1 MDPGPARPQF
11 HSTDCHTALI
21 HRPQTD
27 PPHHPQPPSCPFL
40 LCLGFARPTSLLAHK
55 ALPQPPCPGNTYM
68 PPNSLTRGLWCL
80 RRNLMRKTLHTMHRG
95 SLRYVVIEFYKQQS
109 VFNHVCSFGTSAEQQ
124 HHRPTRKARSQLRGW
139 MHLASTSWYS
149 RIATECLHEPQ
160 YPALWWYS
168 LFWSSSRDSSMN
180 TCFRR
185 NAHSLQNPPL
195 LQPLW
200 RVEPIPPAHSLCS
213 QGLGAKIKH
222 LLRLF
227 LLALAANPA
236 QGSDRG
242 VTALLCYL
250 WLCLQ

>member
-1 MDPGPARPQF
+1 M
-11 HSTDCHTALI
+11 
-21 HRPQTD
+21 
-27 PPHHPQPPSCPFL
+27 
-40 LCLGFARPTSLLAHK
+40 
-55 ALPQPPCPGNTYM
+55 
-68 PPNSLTRGLWCL
+68 
-80 RRNLMRKTLHTMHRG
+80 
-95 SLRYVVIEFYKQQS
+95 
-109 VFNHVCSFGTSAEQQ
+109 FNHVCSFGTSGQQQ
-124 HHRPTRKARSQLRGW
+124 HQRPTRKARSQLRGRTRW

-168 LFWSSSRDSSMN
+168 LFWSCSRDSSTN
-180 TCFRR
+180 PCSRR

-195 LQPLW
+195 LLPL
-200 RVEPIPPAHSLCS
+200 PPAHSLCS
-213 QGLGAKIKH
+213 QGLWALIKH

-227 LLALAANPA
+227 LPALAASPA